1 MDAPRMHPIS
11 EFRRSFRHP
20 KEKRCAW
27 TCIHLCHPIFAV
39 RQNGCTAQSPISPT
53 LVKLLRFGGQV
64 CPWRDD
70 SWSFYDLHL
79 GYISPLWLT
88 TRSRLPIRPRFT
100 YGPVWMPWAVS
111 LPFLTSISKHP
122 YVVLPWIGTGGW
134 LQEVL
139 GGRWLCRQ
147 LSRGKASGDW
157 CQICQKHSESHRCH
171 DFLSPMLAGKFS
183 ATDTLAVA
191 MKRSSQQCT
200 LHCFTSKFSQSSI
213 LVNSAKLLDGRL
225 TCWTQCTEG
234 HLIVICWTLALYKLA
249 GKYQGYNL
257 LRVWV

>member
-1 MDAPRMHPIS
+1 MAALPTD
-11 EFRRSFRHP
+11 
-20 KEKRCAW
+20 
-27 TCIHLCHPIFAV
+27 FA
-39 RQNGCTAQSPISPT
+39 NLGKTAEVWGSGLP
-53 LVKLLRFGGQV
+53 LEGWFLK
-64 CPWRDD
+64 
-70 SWSFYDLHL
+70 FYDLHL
-79 GYISPLWLT
+79 GYISPIVIDDYQVST
-88 TRSRLPIRPRFT
+88 TAQIHLRPS
-100 YGPVWMPWAVS
+100 MNAMSS

-171 DFLSPMLAGKFS
+171 DFLSPMLAGKFFCDWHTRS
-183 ATDTLAVA
+183 CNETIFTTMHVA
-191 MKRSSQQCT
+191 LLYQQ
-200 LHCFTSKFSQSSI
+200 I
-213 LVNSAKLLDGRL
+213 LPVQHIGESAKLLDGRL

-234 HLIVICWTLALYKLA
+234 HLIVICWMLALYKLA

-257 LRVWV
+257 LRVWG